1 MKAQN
6 IDEVRRQAY
15 EAGLTRGLSIGF
27 ISGQKEMRGRAVSEL
42 FRKCRPEAAYIVEW
56 LGTVDE
62 RSVATADWRWS
73 ARRLLHTVKAM
84 IRG

>member
-15 EAGLTRGLSIGF
+15 EAGLARGLSAGF
-27 ISGQKEMRGRAVSEL
+27 IAGQMEMRSRAVFEL
-42 FRKCRPEAAYIVEW
+42 LKAGHRQAAYTVEW

-62 RSVATADWRWS
+62 RSAATADWRWS
-73 ARRLLHTVKAM
+73 ARRWLRTVKAM